1 MPVRRKIDR
10 HRPAELAVWR
20 DWFAWGH
27 DFFDH
32 LLDAGIVAAH
42 QQQPGETTAR
52 AAWRRCGDAFLAEYA
67 AEQAC
72 ERYPNQELPHALAA
86 FGPPTGRRRH
96 AHS

>member
-27 DFFDH
+27 DFFGH
-32 LLDAGIVAAH
+32 LLDAGIVDERID
-42 QQQPGETTAR
+42 QPDEEIAR

-67 AEQAC
+67 TEQAR
-72 ERYPNQELPHALAA
+72 ERYPREEPPHALTL
-86 FGPPTGRRRH
+86 FGPPNGRRRF
-96 AHS
+96 AS